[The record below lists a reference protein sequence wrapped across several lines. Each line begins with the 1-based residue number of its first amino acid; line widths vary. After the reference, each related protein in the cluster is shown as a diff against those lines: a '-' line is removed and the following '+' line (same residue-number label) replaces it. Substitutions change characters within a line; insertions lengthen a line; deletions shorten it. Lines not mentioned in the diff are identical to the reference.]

1 MAEIVLTLKG
11 GKDYDAP
18 WLVIHAAS
26 FEELHGLFVAG
37 GYLDSY
43 QHATQAILEANQL
56 ANVKATL
63 GATETTNTPTP
74 PVPEP
79 QGDPLSQPANATL
92 IAVAAKKSG
101 KSKEELKGISKAEA
115 QRLIQGGS

>member
-63 GATETTNTPTP
+63 GATETGNMPTP
-74 PVPEP
+74 PV
-79 QGDPLSQPANATL
+79 QAGTDPLQQPANATL